1 MYEMQAMAKR
11 LAQCNA
17 RFLGQKTFLDTW
29 MGLKCI
35 MRRYY
40 DFADHKLALR
50 NIWLRQR
57 QSTWELKSGNIPK
70 VDPDHLNGLGT
81 THYVYRLSQEGGL

>member
-1 MYEMQAMAKR
+1 
-11 LAQCNA
+11 
-17 RFLGQKTFLDTW
+17 
-29 MGLKCI
+29 

-81 THYVYRLSQEGGL
+81 TYYVYPLSLNDKLQGKGGEGGNLEGVRQVFVL